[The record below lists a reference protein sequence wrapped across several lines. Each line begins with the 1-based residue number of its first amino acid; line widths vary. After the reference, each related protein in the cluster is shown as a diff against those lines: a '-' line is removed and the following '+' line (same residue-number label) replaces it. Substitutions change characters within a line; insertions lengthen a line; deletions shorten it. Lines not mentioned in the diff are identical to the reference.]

1 MKKYLPHYYY
11 LSPSQLQHL
20 SFRVNIRRNNGV
32 IQSKELH
39 WQEHFS
45 DKGESETDLAIYS
58 LRDVATSLE
67 DDAKRQGRNVLA
79 SRIQRDGEDPSSTMV
94 IMARVGHHV
103 EELCVI
109 KMYNK
114 NGMVSASPEL
124 LEGTIHSFTTPDQ
137 ENVDYTIEMMIEQD
151 PEDEGDYTLKGS
163 RISEVK
169 RRQLSWQEVDD
180 TEHAF
185 DYQTHVEIVS
195 ANGFTQP
202 NILFSAPFGSS
213 LVIRYKILKPNESG
227 RKQDDVV
234 LKGSTNKLQSY
245 DAFSTSIRF
254 CVSFFVAFISIGIV
268 SAQCIIS
275 LPLKQLSHL
284 LTMWN
289 IALPFSLFETYRQSC
304 THSE

>member
-1 MKKYLPHYYY
+1 MHLPHYYY

-39 WQEHFS
+39 WQQHNIS
-45 DKGESETDLAIYS
+45 DEDESETDLAIYS
-58 LRDVATSLE
+58 LRDVATLE
-67 DDAKRQGRNVLA
+67 DDAKRQGRTALA
-79 SRIQRDGEDPSSTMV
+79 SRIHRDGEDPSSTMV
-94 IMARVGHHV
+94 IMARVGQHV
-103 EELCVI
+103 AQLCVI

-114 NGMVSASPEL
+114 NGMVSNNSMSA
-124 LEGTIHSFTTPDQ
+124 IHSFTTPDQ
-137 ENVDYTIEMMIEQD
+137 ENVYYTVEMIIEQAPD
-151 PEDEGDYTLKGS
+151 DEGDCTLKGT

-169 RRQLSWQEVDD
+169 RRQLSWQEVND

-202 NILFSAPFGSS
+202 NILFSAPFGSN

-227 RKQDDVV
+227 RKHEDVV

-245 DAFSTSIRF
+245 DVFSTSIRF
-254 CVSFFVAFISIGIV
+254 CVSFFVAFICIGIV
-268 SAQCIIS
+268 STQCVIS
-275 LPLKQLSHL
+275 LSQATLS
-284 LTMWN
+284 
-289 IALPFSLFETYRQSC
+289 PTYPV
-304 THSE
+304 E